1 MTMLRLS
8 VNSLFVVGIFFI
20 LSCQSQSSP
29 ADAQAAEESTAK
41 NAASTKKV
49 IKTSNAPNPVG
60 PYSQAIMVGNT
71 LYLAG
76 QIAINPESGEMMTE
90 TIEEE
95 AQQVMDNL
103 QAVLQEAGMDMD
115 DVVKT
120 TIYMTDLNNFG
131 EVNEIYGSYF
141 GDMPPARVTIGVA
154 SLPKGANLEIA
165 MEAVK

>member
-1 MTMLRLS
+1 MHTLRLLF
-8 VNSLFVVGIFFI
+8 SLLI
-20 LSCQSQSSP
+20 LSLTVGCHTQSSP
-29 ADAQAAEESTAK
+29 SESTEAPAAERR
-41 NAASTKKV
+41 V
-49 IKTSNAPNPVG
+49 IRTDKAPEPVG

-76 QIAINPESGEMMTE
+76 QIAINPENGEMVTA

-95 AQQVMDNL
+95 TRQVMSNL
-103 QAVLQEAGMDMD
+103 QAVLEEAGMSME

-131 EVNEIYGSYF
+131 KANEIYGSYF
-141 GDMPPARVTIGVA
+141 NDSPPARVTVGVA
-154 SLPKGANLEIA
+154 ALPRGANLEIT

>member
-1 MTMLRLS
+1 MLRFLQTCLFLS
-8 VNSLFVVGIFFI
+8 IAAFI

-29 ADAQAAEESTAK
+29 ADAPAEKATPIV
-41 NAASTKKV
+41 KKA
-49 IKTSNAPNPVG
+49 IKTTAAPNPVG
-60 PYSQAIMVGNT
+60 PYSQAIMMGNT

-76 QIAINPESGEMMTE
+76 QIAINPADGEMVTDS
-90 TIEEE
+90 IENE
-95 AQQVMDNL
+95 ARQVMDNL
-103 QAVLQEAGMDMD
+103 QAVLQEAEMNMD

-131 EVNEIYGSYF
+131 KVNEIYGSYF
-141 GDMPPARVTIGVA
+141 GDMPPARVTVGVA